1 MLMAKHFKT
10 MAILPITGLAF
21 FAQAELTPSVSPTD
35 YGAFRF
41 RESKVQ
47 PMRLQPEGECRG
59 KGPQKVLAFAGDGNA
74 EVDKLGE
81 LTLVEQEDF
90 SKLTAGSEDN
100 PDLSVNLEIPMWMTD
115 SETGDILFDEQG
127 QPIPNPEYEYPWN
140 NMKPEYISGDKGWGV
155 GNAYPAGGML
165 YFPFSQDAPQGKIS
179 TPWIDLSANG
189 GTFVLEFKVRLTEAN
204 EPGDPTPSFIIVETA
219 ETNGMAP
226 TWDFYEDSFVNYENL
241 STEWT
246 TFRLLYQGAGPS
258 TLCNI
263 VGQGVRGGMLIDD
276 IRIYTMRPFLS
287 TPVARRHTDFTETSF
302 VANWFPVDG
311 AEKYVLNVWY
321 DDLYGER
328 HFVVKDTETTETSY
342 KVEDTDLDETY
353 FFTVKAVNSEHESL
367 TTKPREVFDI
377 IAPVMVKAEQTD
389 DEGREFIG
397 GVEEVISAYG
407 YNYAAVVKR
416 VAEEDGPFTVTEE
429 TFTGWSHPAYPDD
442 WNFTKENPVD
452 DMIVGYFFPTDIG
465 QQGWL
470 GQNFMIY
477 KDYLCLCP
485 FFYETTWGQ
494 EQTAWI
500 SPEFDLSKDGGRI
513 SVSLKLAAQYDMDH
527 EVYASCVV
535 GLYNWND
542 EKGDYEQVELA
553 YCRDLNFD
561 WQNRTVELKG
571 GMSRS
576 KIGIFAVGSFG
587 DLYIDDIVIRQ
598 NYRAGES
605 FYDPFFFRTWQLA
618 ETADDPFSFEF
629 TVPDRAEGCEVY
641 QKAQAVRMHFDAR
654 GAYDGEAASPYTE
667 NDFVTSVPTGVRLVE
682 DINGCNVSV
691 ADGVIIIE
699 NPGRESVAVTSVDG
713 KSLQLGNGSSINY
726 RPGSKGL
733 YIVTVGARGM
743 KLSI

>member
-1 MLMAKHFKT
+1 MANHYKIL
-10 MAILPITGLAF
+10 AILPFVGATLSAQGDIVPGVSPEDYSILKTREA
-21 FAQAELTPSVSPTD
+21 ASRPMRVQAETSRADS
-35 YGAFRF
+35 
-41 RESKVQ
+41 
-47 PMRLQPEGECRG
+47 
-59 KGPQKVLAFAGDGNA
+59 GPKKVLAFAGDGNA
-74 EVDKLGE
+74 QVDKLGE
-81 LTLVEQEDF
+81 LILVEQEDF

-115 SETGDILFDEQG
+115 PVTGDILFDEQG

-155 GNAYPAGGML
+155 GNAYPAGGAL
-165 YFPFSQDAPQGKIS
+165 YFPFSQSAPQGKIS

-189 GTFVLEFKVRLTEAN
+189 GTFVLEFKVRLTEEN
-204 EPGDPTPSFIIVETA
+204 DSDTPSFILVETA

-226 TWDFYEDSFVNYENL
+226 TWDIFEETFVNYDLL

-246 TFRLLYQGAGPS
+246 TFRLVYQGAGKS

-263 VGQGVRGGMLIDD
+263 VGQGISGGMLIDD
-276 IRIYTMRPFLS
+276 VRIYSMKPFLA
-287 TPVARRHTDFTETSF
+287 TPVARRHSDFSETS
-302 VANWFPVDG
+302 
-311 AEKYVLNVWY
+311 Y

-485 FFYETTWGQ
+485 FFYEATWGQ

-500 SPEFDLSKDGGRI
+500 SPEFDLSKDGGKI
-513 SVSLKLAAQYDMDH
+513 SVSLKLAAQYDFDH

-535 GLYNWND
+535 GLYNWNE
-542 EKGDYEQVELA
+542 EKGDYDQVELA

-571 GMSRS
+571 GSSRS

-587 DLYIDDIVIRQ
+587 DMYVDDIVIRQ

-618 ETADDPFSFEF
+618 ETADDPCSFEF
-629 TVPDRAEGCEVY
+629 TIPDRAEGKDVY
-641 QKAQAVRMHFDAR
+641 QKAQAVRMHYDAR

-691 ADGVIIIE
+691 EDGVIIIE
-699 NPGRESVAVTSVDG
+699 NPGREGVVVTAVDG
-713 KSLQLGNGSSINY
+713 KSLPLGNGSSINY
-726 RPGSKGL
+726 RPGSKGV
-733 YIVTVGARGM
+733 YIVTVGARSM